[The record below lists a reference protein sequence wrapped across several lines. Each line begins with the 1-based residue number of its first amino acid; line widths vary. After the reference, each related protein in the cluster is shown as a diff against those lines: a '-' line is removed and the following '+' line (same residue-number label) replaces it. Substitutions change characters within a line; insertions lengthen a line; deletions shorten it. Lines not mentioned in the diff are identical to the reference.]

1 LIQDEGNFVEVHP
14 VMLPH
19 DVAIEGNRTLA
30 GKKEVRKDVCSIE
43 RRRG

>member
-1 LIQDEGNFVEVHP
+1 
-14 VMLPH
+14 MLLH
-19 DVAIEGNRTLA
+19 DVAVERDGTLA